1 MKIIKT
7 YEGFFKKSKSE
18 TAWNDL
24 EIDKLENLGLQL
36 QSDDESLFFY
46 IPKSGEIRKIE
57 IDKIGKEL
65 YTVYLKME
73 SIDKDVTDDVES
85 LSNLIEYVTDK
96 IPNSE
101 AIERK
106 NSL

>member
-7 YEGFFKKSKSE
+7 YEGFFKKSKSD
-18 TAWNDL
+18 TAWN
-24 EIDKLENLGLQL
+24 EIEMDKLETLGFQL
-36 QSDDESLFFY
+36 QRGDESLFFY

-57 IDKIGKEL
+57 IDKVGNES
-65 YTVYLKME
+65 YDVYLKME
-73 SIDKDVTDDVES
+73 SSDDDVKDEVES

-96 IPNSE
+96 IPSAE

-106 NSL
+106 SSL